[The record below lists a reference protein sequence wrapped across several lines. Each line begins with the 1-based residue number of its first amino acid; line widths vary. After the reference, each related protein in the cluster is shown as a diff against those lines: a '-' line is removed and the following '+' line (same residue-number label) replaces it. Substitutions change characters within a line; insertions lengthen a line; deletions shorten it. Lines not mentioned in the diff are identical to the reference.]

1 MLFIWGCDQGRDIEK
16 SDIKIARFEQDLFSI
31 SVYDLEDSIPW
42 LQARYPDFFPLF
54 TYKVIEIG
62 GPGEQGFEEKL
73 IAFTTDFTIYKV
85 SRHIHTLYSDL
96 SVYEEDLGNAFG
108 RYLADFPGRAVP
120 RIISCISGFNQ
131 SIITTDSLLA
141 ISLDKYL
148 GEEDEF
154 YKLLYPPVPEYMRRV
169 MRPEK
174 IVPDA
179 LQAWLITEFPYSSE
193 KDNLLSQMIYHG
205 RTVYCTQHLIP
216 DIPDTLLWGYTRG
229 QMDFCR
235 QNERNMWEYLVEN
248 KKLFNTDRFTVS
260 QFINEAPFTKE
271 YSQESPGKAA
281 VWQGYKIV
289 KSYVKHNPDVS
300 MYELMTENN
309 YQKIL
314 NLSKYNP

>member
-1 MLFIWGCDQGRDIEK
+1 
-16 SDIKIARFEQDLFSI
+16 
-31 SVYDLEDSIPW
+31 
-42 LQARYPDFFPLF
+42 
-54 TYKVIEIG
+54 
-62 GPGEQGFEEKL
+62 
-73 IAFTTDFTIYKV
+73 
-85 SRHIHTLYSDL
+85 
-96 SVYEEDLGNAFG
+96 
-108 RYLADFPGRAVP
+108 
-120 RIISCISGFNQ
+120 
-131 SIITTDSLLA
+131 
-141 ISLDKYL
+141 
-148 GEEDEF
+148 
-154 YKLLYPPVPEYMRRV
+154 MRRV